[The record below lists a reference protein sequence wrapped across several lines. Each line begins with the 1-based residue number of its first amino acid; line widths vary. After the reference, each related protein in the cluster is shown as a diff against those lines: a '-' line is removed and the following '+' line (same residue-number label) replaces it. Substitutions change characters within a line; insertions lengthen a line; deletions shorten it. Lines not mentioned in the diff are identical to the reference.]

1 MMPWFP
7 GDFMRSTR
15 GWSCTVKGVYREL
28 LDAQWDMGILPI
40 AIPELQQTA
49 GATNAEWA
57 AAWPKIETKFPV
69 INGCRQNDRLEE
81 HRRKALELSITRSE
95 VGKKGGKARAKAEAI
110 ARANAKPAANYP
122 SPSPSPSPEP
132 NQTKKVSTPSESH
145 PRSEREIDVMK
156 VFKHWQVTFHKT
168 RSALDD
174 KRRRIITKALD
185 LYGEATLCQAITGIT
200 HSPHHMG
207 QNDRNTRYVDI
218 EHCIGSPKRVDHGLE
233 CYSNPPSN
241 LTLKQIQ
248 GREVGANWVPP
259 ELRNA
264 NK

>member
-1 MMPWFP
+1 
-7 GDFMRSTR
+7 
-15 GWSCTVKGVYREL
+15 
-28 LDAQWDMGILPI
+28 
-40 AIPELQQTA
+40 
-49 GATNAEWA
+49 
-57 AAWPKIETKFPV
+57 
-69 INGCRQNDRLEE
+69 
-81 HRRKALELSITRSE
+81 
-95 VGKKGGKARAKAEAI
+95 
-110 ARANAKPAANYP
+110 
-122 SPSPSPSPEP
+122 
-132 NQTKKVSTPSESH
+132 
-145 PRSEREIDVMK
+145 MK